1 MVAPAPEGN
10 ILLVWDRLGDYHAAR
25 FEALRN
31 LLPDGTVFISDLG
44 ESDGLYKWKNPLAD
58 SPLYQPLSS
67 KSVEQPDALARFQA
81 FKNRAIRHNIKVAG
95 IAGYGRLEYNLILV
109 WCKMKGIRVVLF
121 AESWYG
127 DKPIFNRLK
136 GRYLSSVCDGF
147 LVSGIKAR
155 HHFSQ
160 KLGISDKPFEI
171 GYSVVDNQHFASG
184 LKNKNQKQ
192 ILCVARFSP
201 EKNLVRLIRAFQKA
215 NLPNDWSLKL
225 VGGGPQKKELQKLAS
240 GRDQIQFSDW
250 LSYNEL
256 PDLYASSSFFILPS
270 VFEPWGLVVNEAM
283 SAGLPIA
290 LSKQCGCE
298 PDLCSKENGFSFDAN
313 DEDSIVEAFKKISQT
328 TNETRQE
335 MGESSKQKIAYFSPE
350 TWANSFIQLAFQT
363 K

>member
-1 MVAPAPEGN
+1 MVAPAPAGN

-95 IAGYGRLEYNLILV
+95 IAGYGRPEYNLILV

-147 LVSGIKAR
+147 LVSGVKAR
-155 HHFSQ
+155 HHFSK
-160 KLGISDKPFEI
+160 KLGIYDRPIEI
-171 GYSVVDNQHFASG
+171 GYSVVDNAHFASG
-184 LKNKNQKQ
+184 SKTTTQKQ
-192 ILCVARFSP
+192 ILCVARFSE
-201 EKNLVRLIRAFQKA
+201 EKNLARLIKAFQKA
-215 NLPNDWSLKL
+215 KLSEDWSLKL
-225 VGGGPQKKELQKLAS
+225 VGGGPLKEELQKLVA
-240 GRDQIQFSDW
+240 GNDRIILSDW

-256 PDLYASSSFFILPS
+256 PNLYASASFFILPS

-298 PDLCSKENGFSFDAN
+298 PDLCSTTNGFSFDAN
-313 DEDSIVEAFKKISQT
+313 AEDSIVEIFRKIGQT
-328 TNETRQE
+328 TNEKRQE
-335 MGESSKQKIAYFSPE
+335 MGEESKRKIALFSPH
-350 TWANSFIQLAFQT
+350 TWAIHFLQLT
-363 K
+363 S